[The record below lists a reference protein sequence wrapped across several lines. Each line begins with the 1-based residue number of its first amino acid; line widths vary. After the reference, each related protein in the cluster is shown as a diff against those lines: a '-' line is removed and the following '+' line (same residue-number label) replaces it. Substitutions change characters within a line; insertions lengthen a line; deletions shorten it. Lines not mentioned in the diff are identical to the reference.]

1 MDPSHIVRL
10 LQPFLAETLSG
21 SDSGP
26 RSIEAAALTPA
37 QLDHISTY
45 LDLLVRWNARINL
58 TAVRDA
64 DEIVTRHFGES
75 IFAARFLFSTTTSES
90 VSLVDIGSGAGFP
103 GLPMKIWNP
112 SAGLTLIESN
122 HKKVAFLREVVR
134 ALRLS
139 HVTVFAG
146 RAEDYSGSAELV
158 TLRAVEQFQNIL
170 PLAARLVRASGR
182 LALLIGAGQVRSAH
196 DFVPDFIWN
205 PPVPIPLSSSRV
217 LLIGTRNDK
226 NRDK

>member
-1 MDPSHIVRL
+1 MDPSRITSL

-37 QLDHISTY
+37 QLDFISTY
-45 LDLLVRWNARINL
+45 LDLLVQWNARINL

-75 IFAARFLFSTTTSES
+75 IFAARFLSSPTSTES

-103 GLPMKIWNP
+103 GLPTKIWHPNIQ
-112 SAGLTLIESN
+112 LTLIESTQ
-122 HKKVAFLREVVR
+122 KKVAFLREVIR
-134 ALRLS
+134 ALPLS
-139 HVTVFAG
+139 NVTVFAG

-170 PLAARLVRASGR
+170 PVAARLVRTSGR
-182 LALLIGAGQVRSAH
+182 LALLIGAGQVRSVH
-196 DFVPDFIWN
+196 DFASDFIWN
-205 PPVPIPLSSSRV
+205 PPVPIPLSSNRV
-217 LLIGTRNDK
+217 LLIGLKEDK
-226 NRDK
+226 NQKR